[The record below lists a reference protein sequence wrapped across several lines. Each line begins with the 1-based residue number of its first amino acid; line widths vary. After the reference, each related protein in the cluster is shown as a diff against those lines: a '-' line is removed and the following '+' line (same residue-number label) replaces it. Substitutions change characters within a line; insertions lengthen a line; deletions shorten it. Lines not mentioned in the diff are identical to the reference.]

1 MDGKGDI
8 LDDKVKEDSLKKGYL
23 NWNLSVTKVSNAQGL
38 GHEKDW
44 ISEERKAIAAGVG
57 AGEKRGATHT
67 GVRDTGGQI
76 TKALICHA

>member
-8 LDDKVKEDSLKKGYL
+8 LDDKVKEGSLKKGYL
-23 NWNLSVTKVSNAQGL
+23 NWSLSIMKVSNAQGL

-44 ISEERKAIAAGVG
+44 ISEERKATAAGVG
-57 AGEKRGATHT
+57 EGEKRGVTHT

-76 TKALICHA
+76 SKALICHA

>member
-1 MDGKGDI
+1 M
-8 LDDKVKEDSLKKGYL
+8 
-23 NWNLSVTKVSNAQGL
+23 SNAQGL